1 MRAFL
6 AILSRDIRLAF
17 RTGGSWILGAV
28 FMAVFISLCA
38 IALGGQ
44 MSELRRL
51 GSALLWL
58 AIVFSMLLSFA
69 TIFQADFRQGTLTQ
83 IYLSGT
89 SPLTVVLAKWAAF
102 LCLGF
107 LPLFVVT
114 PIMSTFLGLNG
125 KALLATLLALSFA
138 APALAAYVTLAGAIF
153 CGRTGAGFLAVL
165 LVTPFLVPLLIF
177 GLEASQG
184 FLNQGWSAVELR
196 LLAGVS
202 LLSIAVGLPASAAA
216 LRVNLEPS

>member
-1 MRAFL
+1 MNAFH
-6 AILSRDIRLAF
+6 AILIRDIRLAL
-17 RTGGSWILGAV
+17 RTGGGWVLGAV
-28 FMAVFISLCA
+28 FMGIFISLCA

-51 GSALLWL
+51 APALLWL
-58 AIVFSMLLSFA
+58 AVVFSMLLSFA
-69 TIFQADFRQGTLTQ
+69 TIFQADYRQGTLTQ
-83 IYLSGT
+83 IYLSDT
-89 SPLTVVLAKWAAF
+89 PTLTLALAKWAAF

-107 LPLFVVT
+107 LPLFLIT
-114 PIMSTFLGLNG
+114 PVMAIFLGLDNHII
-125 KALLATLLALSFA
+125 LATLLALGLA

-153 CGRTGAGFLAVL
+153 CARSGAGFLAVL

-177 GLEASQG
+177 GLEAAQG
-184 FLNQGWSAVELR
+184 FLTAGWSAVELR
-196 LLAGVS
+196 ILAGLT

>member
-1 MRAFL
+1 MRAFT
-6 AILSRDIRLAF
+6 AILRRDLRLAF

-28 FMAVFISLCA
+28 FLAVFISLCA

-51 GSALLWL
+51 AAPLLWL

-83 IYLSGT
+83 ILLSGI
-89 SPLTVVLAKWAAF
+89 SPLTLALAKWTAF

-107 LPLFVVT
+107 LPLFLVT
-114 PIMSTFLGLNG
+114 PVVGTFLGLSSQT
-125 KALLATLLALSFA
+125 LLATMLALGLA

-153 CGRTGAGFLAVL
+153 CARSGAGFLAVL

-177 GLEASQG
+177 GLEAGQAFSAE
-184 FLNQGWSAVELR
+184 GWGAVEVR
-196 LLAGVS
+196 LLAGLS
-202 LLSIAVGLPASAAA
+202 LLSIAIGLPASAAA

>member
-1 MRAFL
+1 MSAVL
-6 AILSRDIRLAF
+6 AILKRDLRLAF
-17 RTGGSWILGAV
+17 RIGGSWILGTV
-28 FMAVFISLCA
+28 FMAVFVTLCA

-44 MSELRRL
+44 MTELRRL
-51 GSALLWL
+51 APALLWL

-69 TIFQADFRQGTLTQ
+69 TVFQADFRQGTLTQ

-89 SPLTVVLAKWAAF
+89 STLTLALAKWAAF

-107 LPLFVVT
+107 LPLFLIT
-114 PIMSTFLGLNG
+114 PIMGLILGLSSEVI
-125 KALLATLLALSFA
+125 LATLLALALA

-153 CGRTGAGFLAVL
+153 CARSGAGFLAVL

-184 FLNQGWSAVELR
+184 FGMAGWAAVELR
-196 LLAGVS
+196 ILAGLT
-202 LLSIAVGLPASAAA
+202 LLSIAVGIPASAAA